1 MDLRSPSIIF
11 RCFHQKGDASLPI
24 KQRKMADLCNDH
36 DANGHHSHGAA
47 AGRRRRRMDPLGET
61 MKAGNTSA
69 QRLQLQSSLSASNVD
84 HTALLASDD
93 YDGDDDCDS
102 NDEMGA
108 SVGVPRIISYSHLQQ
123 NDEGCVPHVP
133 SQPIITTNAPQNPNY
148 GATSNGS
155 GDIRQSVPHCP
166 SHTRSKTVGDVP
178 SSSLDGW
185 RRRKES
191 WFSGGGGGGGNYSE
205 DAESSKRSV
214 FGGSGG
220 GMVPPI
226 VAETIVYAPTD
237 GPCPPQTPLLG
248 SSKMV
253 ANVRS
258 AEMRRQISRITWG
271 GAVSVGDEDIA
282 QQDDHSSSVG
292 GAVSLVDAQYLEKV
306 RSTFYQDAIT
316 FAEGTIP
323 QSIAMA
329 IVIGIVCGFVAYLY
343 YLILFSLLDVIWKDL
358 PNAIMG
364 SSWPEG
370 LYVLYIPLV
379 TLSLSLCCGLF
390 IYFLGEPG
398 DLAFTI
404 KCVHEKAYEGTSH
417 ILPMVLASLFTIL
430 AGASLGPEAPLVGI
444 CAATAGFVS
453 RKQQRNRNVV
463 RKHTLMGMAGALA
476 SFFGVPLGGS
486 LFALEVTSRFS
497 VEYFEHLIE
506 SIACGEVCVA
516 VFRSLA
522 QLPLGKIWD
531 ITPSRLE
538 SSDPI
543 LILIG
548 AAIGLLGAGV
558 ATLFAS
564 FHWRLMSC
572 FNRLGLLDD
581 DNRYAVPRVLLAAL
595 AISLIGMLVPHTY
608 FWGEFEFNTVATM
621 APASD
626 LRHIWPT
633 SGLIGFE
640 MDSWAKCMVVGVCK
654 IIAISF
660 TVAGGY
666 RGGFIFPFFC
676 SRGCLWTR
684 PCVRLSYLESCDF
697 LSLLCSWY
705 KCGHHPYS
713 IGNRIDPFVL
723 VRRNVLLACNPG
735 SFYFKSIY
743 HSILSIYSD
752 SDSTI

>member
-1 MDLRSPSIIF
+1 M
-11 RCFHQKGDASLPI
+11 
-24 KQRKMADLCNDH
+24 
-36 DANGHHSHGAA
+36 
-47 AGRRRRRMDPLGET
+47 
-61 MKAGNTSA
+61 
-69 QRLQLQSSLSASNVD
+69 
-84 HTALLASDD
+84 
-93 YDGDDDCDS
+93 
-102 NDEMGA
+102 
-108 SVGVPRIISYSHLQQ
+108 
-123 NDEGCVPHVP
+123 
-133 SQPIITTNAPQNPNY
+133 
-148 GATSNGS
+148 
-155 GDIRQSVPHCP
+155 
-166 SHTRSKTVGDVP
+166 GDVP
-178 SSSLDGW
+178 SSL
-185 RRRKES
+185 
-191 WFSGGGGGGGNYSE
+191 
-205 DAESSKRSV
+205 
-214 FGGSGG
+214 FGGSGAG
-220 GMVPPI
+220 GDGPSI
-226 VAETIVYAPTD
+226 ISETIVYAPTD

-258 AEMRRQISRITWG
+258 TEMKRQISRITWA
-271 GAVSVGDEDIA
+271 GAVSSGDEDIE
-282 QQDDHSSSVG
+282 QHDDQSSSVG
-292 GAVSLVDAQYLEKV
+292 GTVSLVDAEVYLEKV

-329 IVIGIVCGFVAYLY
+329 IVIGIVCGVVAYLY
-343 YLILFSLLDVIWKDL
+343 YLVLFFLLDVIWKDL
-358 PNAIMG
+358 PNAIIK
-364 SSWPEG
+364 SPWPEG

-379 TLSLSLCCGLF
+379 TLSLSLCSGLSV
-390 IYFLGEPG
+390 YFLGEPG

-417 ILPMVLASLFTIL
+417 ILPMVCASLFTIL

-453 RKQQRNRNVV
+453 RKIFQQQNRNVV

-531 ITPSRLE
+531 ITPTRLG

-581 DNRYAVPRVLLAAL
+581 ENRYAVPRVLLAAI
-595 AISLIGMLVPHTY
+595 AISVIGMLVPHTY
-608 FWGEFEFNTVATM
+608 FWGEFEFNTVATT
-621 APASD
+621 AASD

-640 MDSWAKCMVVGVCK
+640 MDSWAKCIVVGVCK

-666 RGGFIFPFFC
+666 RGGFIFPFFVAGAAFGRALVFAFPTLNPAV
-676 SRGCLWTR
+676 SCLCFAAGINVAITR
-684 PCVRLSYLESCDF
+684 TALATSLILSF
-697 LSLLCSWY
+697 LSDEMYCLPAILAASISSLFTTAYLPFIKTQIVRSDIDHSLFYKKDSEPKIQDTIRTLDGLLVV
-705 KCGHHPYS
+705 PT
-713 IGNRIDPFVL
+713 D
-723 VRRNVLLACNPG
+723 
-735 SFYFKSIY
+735 
-743 HSILSIYSD
+743 
-752 SDSTI
+752 